1 MSLTG
6 MDFVL
11 RFEEMLDELD
21 KSMTSEYREIIL
33 RYRFK
38 DPHDLV
44 GPDDVFL
51 SENEMIRHLA
61 TLIWIDHLEGDL
73 VNRN

>member
-1 MSLTG
+1 

-11 RFEEMLDELD
+11 RYNEMLDQLD
-21 KSMTSEYREIIL
+21 QTMDSVYREMIF
-33 RYRFK
+33 RYRFL

-44 GPDDVFL
+44 GSEDVFS
-51 SENEMIRHLA
+51 SEDEMIRHLA
-61 TLIWIDHLEGDL
+61 TLIWIDHVEGDP

>member
-11 RFEEMLDELD
+11 RYNEMLDELD
-21 KSMTSEYREIIL
+21 QTMDSVYREIIF
-33 RYRFK
+33 RYRFL

-44 GPDDVFL
+44 GPDISFS
-51 SENEMIRHLA
+51 SEDEMLRHLA
-61 TLIWIDHLEGDL
+61 TMIWIDHVEGDP

>member
-1 MSLTG
+1 MSYTG

-11 RFEEMLDELD
+11 QFEEMLDELD
-21 KSMTSEYREIIL
+21 KSMAPEYRETIF
-33 RYRFK
+33 RYRFA

-44 GPDDVFL
+44 GPDDRFGGRY
-51 SENEMIRHLA
+51 EMLRHLSI
-61 TLIWIDHLEGDL
+61 LIWIDFHENDP